1 MSVMVL
7 ACIAVLAVLAVAGLA
22 FYAIHRKVSLKFSAR
37 ALRQFEISI
46 EVASQSGSE
55 HGVIGMII
63 WSRSEDQRQR

>member
-7 ACIAVLAVLAVAGLA
+7 ARIAVLAVAGLA
-22 FYAIHRKVSLKFSAR
+22 SYAIHRKVSLKFSAR

-63 WSRSEDQRQR
+63 

>member
-7 ACIAVLAVLAVAGLA
+7 ACIAVLAVAGLA
-22 FYAIHRKVSLKFSAR
+22 FYAIHRKVSLKFGAR

>member
-7 ACIAVLAVLAVAGLA
+7 ACIAVLAVAGLA